1 VIVYVDTYLVSLGQ
15 DREGTTEQRLIN
27 SLSVR
32 QACYNSPLFKHKS
45 PSMALSILYQDK
57 HIVAV
62 NKPSGLLVHKSWVAK
77 DAKEFALQMVRD
89 QVGEFVYP
97 VHRLDRPTSG
107 VLLFAFSGELARII
121 QEGWEQAD
129 KTYWALVRGWLK
141 EPVQVDHALKGM
153 KDYGQDDGKSQ
164 EAQTEFRPLEL
175 TEIDATIDRYPK
187 SRFSWIQAT
196 PKQGRT
202 HQIRRHLKHIS
213 HPIIGDARYGKGNY
227 NRYFSNELDCHRLL
241 LHARSLQFTHPVT
254 GVRMKI
260 SAPLEAHMA
269 ALFNRFGFA

>member
-1 VIVYVDTYLVSLGQ
+1 
-15 DREGTTEQRLIN
+15 
-27 SLSVR
+27 
-32 QACYNSPLFKHKS
+32 
-45 PSMALSILYQDK
+45 MALSILYQDA
-57 HIVAV
+57 HIVVV

-107 VLLFAFSGELARII
+107 VLLFAFSGELAGII
-121 QEGWEQAD
+121 QQNWQQAE

-141 EPVQVDHALKGM
+141 EPVLVDHALKGM
-153 KDYGQDDGKSQ
+153 KDYGQDQDKAQ
-164 EAQTEFRPLEL
+164 EAQTEFKPLAQI
-175 TEIDATIDRYPK
+175 EIDAAIDRYPK

-202 HQIRRHLKHIS
+202 HQIRRHLKHLS

-227 NRYFSNELDCHRLL
+227 NRYFSDELNCHRLL
-241 LHARSLQFTHPVT
+241 LHARSLSFMHPVT
-254 GVRMKI
+254 AKNI
-260 SAPLEAHMA
+260 EIIAPLEGHME
-269 ALFNRFGFA
+269 ALFTGFGFSQTPQELQPLD

>member
-1 VIVYVDTYLVSLGQ
+1 
-15 DREGTTEQRLIN
+15 
-27 SLSVR
+27 
-32 QACYNSPLFKHKS
+32 
-45 PSMALSILYQDK
+45 MALTILYQDK

-121 QEGWEQAD
+121 QEDWAQSE
-129 KTYWALVRGWLK
+129 KIYWALVRGWLK
-141 EPVQVDHALKGM
+141 APVLVDHALKGM
-153 KDYGQDDGKSQ
+153 KDYGQDEGTSQ
-164 EAQTEFRPLEL
+164 EAQTEFKPLEQ
-175 TEIDATIDRYPK
+175 TEIDAPIDRYPK

-227 NRYFSNELDCHRLL
+227 NRYFSSELDCHRLL
-241 LHARSLQFTHPVT
+241 LHARTLKITHPVT
-254 GVRMKI
+254 GQRI
-260 SAPLEAHMA
+260 EINAPLESHMA

>member
-1 VIVYVDTYLVSLGQ
+1 
-15 DREGTTEQRLIN
+15 
-27 SLSVR
+27 
-32 QACYNSPLFKHKS
+32 
-45 PSMALSILYQDK
+45 MALTILYQDA

-107 VLLFAFSGELARII
+107 VLLFAFSGELAGII
-121 QEGWEQAD
+121 QANWQQSE
-129 KTYWALVRGWLK
+129 KTYWALVRGWLTDT
-141 EPVQVDHALKGM
+141 VLVDHALKGM
-153 KDYGQDDGKSQ
+153 KDYGQDEATSQ
-164 EAQTEFRPLEL
+164 DAQTEFKPLAQI
-175 TEIDATIDRYPK
+175 EIDASIDRYPK
-187 SRFSWIQAT
+187 SRFSWIEAT

-227 NRYFSNELDCHRLL
+227 NRYFAHELDCQRLL
-241 LHARSLQFTHPVT
+241 LHARRLVINHPVT
-254 GVRMKI
+254 AKKI
-260 SAPLEAHMA
+260 EINAPLESHMG
-269 ALFNRFGFA
+269 ALFTRLGFANR